1 MKKVLMTFSGAA
13 YDATTELMV
22 RDGQKF
28 GADEIVVMDDR
39 WLMGTRFYRDHI
51 YMWEHPGHKGQRWG
65 FGWYCWKSYAILHV
79 MQHYPAGTVICYLD
93 ADTFPIA
100 DFSML
105 FDACVR
111 EHGFFC
117 FAAEGCRDRQWVK
130 RDVWEAVY
138 PQSRLEAT
146 GAAIDLDSQHATA
159 RFMLFEKGKNGVKM
173 FLEEWQDLCTTKWLA
188 TRDPSISG
196 PEFPGF
202 EENRGDQSIF
212 SLLTHRYGI
221 PLHREADGFGE
232 GSQRD
237 RELYGQIFQQIYCQ
251 GNRADLSGSAYR
263 RGPGI

>member
-1 MKKVLMTFSGAA
+1 MRKIYCTFGGVS
-13 YDATTELMV
+13 YDATLQHIAE
-22 RDGQKF
+22 DGPRF
-28 GADEIVVMDDR
+28 GADEVWIYDEP
-39 WLMGTRFYRDHI
+39 WLMGTRFYRDHS
-51 YMWEHPGHKGQRWG
+51 YMWEHPGWRGVKIG
-65 FGWYCWKSYAILHV
+65 FGWYCFKAYTILHALSH
-79 MQHYPAGTVICYLD
+79 MQKGDVCLWTD

-105 FDACVR
+105 YGACVR
-111 EHGFFC
+111 EAGFFC
-117 FAAEGCRDRQWVK
+117 FAAEGCSDRQWVK

-138 PQSRLEAT
+138 PQARLEAT
-146 GAAIDLDSQHATA
+146 GAEISLDSQHATA
-159 RFMLFEKGKNGVKM
+159 RFMLFEKGKAAVRT

-212 SLLTHRYGI
+212 SLLCHRYGI

-237 RELYGQIFQQIYCQ
+237 RELYGQLFQQIYCA
-251 GNRADLSGSAYR
+251 GNRADLSGSKYR